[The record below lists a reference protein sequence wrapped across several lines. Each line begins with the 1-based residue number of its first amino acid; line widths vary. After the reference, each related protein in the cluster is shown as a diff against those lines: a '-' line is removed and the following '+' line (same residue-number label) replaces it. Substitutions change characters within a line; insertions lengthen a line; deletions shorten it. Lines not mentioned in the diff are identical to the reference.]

1 MSAAPGDASRHDEE
15 MNSMYRDIDSLRA
28 SPQDDHYA
36 QIFEALS
43 EPIRMQIV
51 RQIASADEL
60 ACTTLDETLPV
71 SKSTISYHIKILSH
85 AQLISVRK
93 DGLYYPYRVRG
104 EVFEHYLPT
113 FLDRM
118 VRNAKHSRPS
128 RQKRQLATA

>member
-1 MSAAPGDASRHDEE
+1 
-15 MNSMYRDIDSLRA
+15 MNFMYRDLESLRS
-28 SPQDDHYA
+28 SPPDDHYA

-93 DGLYYPYRVRG
+93 DGRYYHYRLRG

-118 VRNAKHSRPS
+118 VGSGKRARTS